1 AGGGGSVAGIDL
13 GGGPLGSRGVN
24 NFRGFTAAASATA
37 GAIVVAALTAQ
48 GPVQAQGNLFGVAS
62 PETVIF
68 DQNDSATLAN
78 VVATG
83 NLTGNAAFV
92 QALYLKFLRR
102 IGDLGPGDAGS
113 WVTQLGMGAS
123 PVAVANA
130 IIRSGEALGFVVD
143 DLFRQF
149 LNRDAAPAE
158 RSAFVS
164 IFQNGAT
171 LEQVTNLFVTSAEYR
186 IQFGSDA
193 AFVQSLYH
201 KLLGRTG
208 SPGEVAAWVNLLPS
222 QGRAGVAASILGSAE
237 YRGIVVRR
245 YYADL

>member
-1 AGGGGSVAGIDL
+1 M
-13 GGGPLGSRGVN
+13 
-24 NFRGFTAAASATA
+24 
-37 GAIVVAALTAQ
+37 
-48 GPVQAQGNLFGVAS
+48 QARANLFGVPD
-62 PETVIF
+62 PETVIR
-68 DQNDSATLAN
+68 DQNDSAALAN

-83 NLTGNAAFV
+83 NLTGNSAFV
-92 QALYLKFLRR
+92 QALYLKFLR

-130 IIRSGEALGFVVD
+130 IIRSGEVLRFVVD
-143 DLFRQF
+143 DLFRHF
-149 LNRDAAPAE
+149 LNRDAGPAE

-193 AFVQSLYH
+193 AFVQSL
-201 KLLGRTG
+201 R
-208 SPGEVAAWVNLLPS
+208 
-222 QGRAGVAASILGSAE
+222 
-237 YRGIVVRR
+237 
-245 YYADL
+245 